1 MLPEYLVVDSSC
13 LLMANYYVQRKY
25 VSEEQLTA
33 EFLADLTI
41 RAVQNLQAR
50 LIGISNVK
58 VVLVHDIGK
67 SFRYRLFP
75 EYKAGRPDHEHY
87 KSIKMDC
94 IRLIGEK
101 SNIINFG
108 VDGLE
113 ADDLAYLISSQIDD
127 VWFVSNDNDWKTILC
142 HPAQR
147 FYKYTN
153 PVGWFQINDTGRR
166 ELVEPIMEKI
176 LLGCKS
182 DKIPSVVKPSQ
193 FKKIDFTELWPSK
206 LDEIVLGETPDYF
219 WFFERSL
226 SEKQKSNEEL
236 LDEMYDLAEKNWRLT
251 FYSWGNYIDY
261 VSAEILVEFVEKFE
275 SLFSKVFNEDYA

>member
-1 MLPEYLVVDSSC
+1 
-13 LLMANYYVQRKY
+13 MANYYVQRKY

-87 KSIKMDC
+87 KSIKMDA

-101 SNIINFG
+101 STIINFG

-113 ADDLAYLISSQIDD
+113 ADDLAYLMSTQLSDC
-127 VWFVSNDNDWKTILC
+127 WFVSNDNDWKTILR

-153 PVGWFQINDTGRR
+153 PVGWFQLTSLDRR

-182 DKIPSVVKPSQ
+182 DKIPSVIKPSQ
-193 FKKIDFTELWPSK
+193 FKKIDWFEL
-206 LDEIVLGETPDYF
+206 LDVVADEIVTGESINYQ
-219 WFFERSL
+219 WFFDRAL
-226 SEKQKSNEEL
+226 SEKQLAQEEL
-236 LDEMYDLAEKNWRLT
+236 LDELYDRADRNWRLT

-261 VSAEILVEFVEKFE
+261 VRGEALEEFVEKFSE
-275 SLFSKVFNEDYA
+275 FFGKKFDEDAA

>member
-1 MLPEYLVVDSSC
+1 MLPEYLVIDASC
-13 LLMANYYVQRKY
+13 VMMSNYYVQRKY

-94 IRLIGEK
+94 IRLIGER

-113 ADDLAYLISSQIDD
+113 ADDLAYLISTQIDD
-127 VWFVSNDNDWKTILC
+127 VWFVSNDNDWKTILR
-142 HPAQR
+142 HLAQR

-153 PVGWFQINDTGRR
+153 PVGWFQLTNFFRYD
-166 ELVEPIMEKI
+166 LVEPIMEKI

-182 DKIPSVVKPSQ
+182 DKIPSVIKPSQ
-193 FKKIDFTELWPSK
+193 FKRINWEDVPQPLSE
-206 LDEIVLGETPDYF
+206 EILSAESINYF

-236 LDEMYDLAEKNWRLT
+236 LDEMYDLAGKNWRLT

-261 VSAEILVEFVEKFE
+261 VRAEVLVEFVEKFE
-275 SLFSKVFNEDYA
+275 SLFGKVFNEDYA

>member
-1 MLPEYLVVDSSC
+1 MLPELLGIDSSC
-13 LLMANYYVQRKY
+13 VIMANYYVQRKY

-33 EFLADLTI
+33 EFLADITI

-50 LIGISNVK
+50 LVGISNVK
-58 VVLVHDIGK
+58 VVLLHDIGK

-113 ADDLAYLISSQIDD
+113 ADDLAYLMATQFTDC
-127 VWFVSNDNDWKTILC
+127 WFVSNDNDWKTILN

-153 PVGWFQINDTGRR
+153 PVGWYDICNT
-166 ELVEPIMEKI
+166 VEPKYKLIMEKI

-182 DKIPSVVKPSQ
+182 DKIPSILKPAK
-193 FKKIDFTELWPSK
+193 FKNIDWGSVPDSLIDTILAGEL
-206 LDEIVLGETPDYF
+206 IDYG
-219 WFFERSL
+219 WFFERTLTAPLL
-226 SEKQKSNEEL
+226 S
-236 LDEMYDLAEKNWRLT
+236 DEFMVDQLYEQAEKNWRLT

-261 VSAEILVEFVEKFE
+261 AYEYSLRNFNDRFQELFKQEFQEQF
-275 SLFSKVFNEDYA
+275 A

>member
-1 MLPEYLVVDSSC
+1 MLPEYLVIDSSC
-13 LLMANYYVQRKY
+13 VMMANYYVQKKY
-25 VSEEQLTA
+25 VDESILTA
-33 EFLADLTI
+33 EFLADTTI
-41 RAVQNLQAR
+41 RGIQNLQAR

-108 VDGLE
+108 VEGLE
-113 ADDLAYLISSQIDD
+113 ADDLAYLMATQFADC
-127 VWFVSNDNDWKTILC
+127 WFVSNDNDWKTILS

-153 PVGWFQINDTGRR
+153 PVGWYDISNTVDPKYK
-166 ELVEPIMEKI
+166 LIMEKI

-182 DKIPSVVKPSQ
+182 DKIPSVIKPSQ
-193 FKKIDFTELWPSK
+193 FKNIDWACVPDS
-206 LDEIVLGETPDYF
+206 EIGDILAGESIDYNY
-219 WFFERSL
+219 FFERAIPTKHHSDELFDSL
-226 SEKQKSNEEL
+226 CDQ
-236 LDEMYDLAEKNWRLT
+236 AEKNWRLT

-261 VSAEILVEFVEKFE
+261 VRFGVLSEFVETFSELFGKKFDGD
-275 SLFSKVFNEDYA
+275 LA